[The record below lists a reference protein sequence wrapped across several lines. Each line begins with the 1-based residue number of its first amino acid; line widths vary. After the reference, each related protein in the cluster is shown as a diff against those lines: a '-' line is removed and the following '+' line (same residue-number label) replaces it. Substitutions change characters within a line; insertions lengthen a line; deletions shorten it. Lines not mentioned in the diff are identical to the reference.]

1 MNSAKVIGKTYS
13 EFMHPS
19 LEGKDIKILQII
31 NAETGKLEG
40 RPFFAADPL
49 GVSID
54 EIVAFETSFQAT
66 WSFDEHMVPVDCS
79 ITAIIDSLDIEEEG
93 PDDNR

>member
-13 EFMHPS
+13 DFMHPT

-31 NAETGKLEG
+31 NVETGEPEG

-49 GVSID
+49 GVGID

-66 WSFDEHMVPVDCS
+66 WALDDHMIPIDCS
-79 ITAIIDSLDIEEEG
+79 ITTIIDSLDIEKEA